1 MQIAD
6 QCQKRLEKMSNV
18 QLIGLMLS
26 DYKNNKWMCSCM
38 LLQQSAKNLMLYTM
52 YSKTSPLYKPVAE
65 EVC

>member
-1 MQIAD
+1 
-6 QCQKRLEKMSNV
+6 MSNV